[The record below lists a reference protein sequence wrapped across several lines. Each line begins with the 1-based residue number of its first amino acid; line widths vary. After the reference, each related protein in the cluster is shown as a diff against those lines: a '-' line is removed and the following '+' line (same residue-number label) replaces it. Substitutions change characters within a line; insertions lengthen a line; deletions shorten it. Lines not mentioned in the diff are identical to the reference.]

1 MEFEVPFTLHSL
13 HPAAFGPIY
22 VRRAFHFPLHLYVG
36 WFYFFLCAYHHTTA
50 INSTLKHGGAGKSRG
65 SLPPLFLSLVLYFH
79 SLHGMFKSF
88 ADSDAK
94 ETHL

>member
-1 MEFEVPFTLHSL
+1 MEFEVPFMLYSL

-22 VRRAFHFPLHLYVG
+22 VRRAFHFPLLLYVG
-36 WFYFFLCAYHHTTA
+36 RFFFAYHHTTA
-50 INSTLKHGGAGKSRG
+50 IKSTLKQMQVNLGV
-65 SLPPLFLSLVLYFH
+65 LFPPLFLSLVLYFN

>member
-1 MEFEVPFTLHSL
+1 MEFEVPFMLYSL

-22 VRRAFHFPLHLYVG
+22 VRRAFHFPLLLYVG
-36 WFYFFLCAYHHTTA
+36 RFFLCAYHHTTA
-50 INSTLKHGGAGKSRG
+50 IKSTLKQMQVNLGV
-65 SLPPLFLSLVLYFH
+65 LFPPLFLSLVLYFH

>member
-22 VRRAFHFPLHLYVG
+22 VRRAFHFPLLLYVG
-36 WFYFFLCAYHHTTA
+36 RFYFFVCAYHHTTV
-50 INSTLKHGGAGKSRG
+50 IKSTLKQMQVNLGV
-65 SLPPLFLSLVLYFH
+65 LFPPLFLSLVLYFH